1 VPPGAVVLRP
11 HGGMMADRR
20 VVRVGQ
26 WPRERR
32 ACPPGSPGLR
42 VMRKS
47 RLACLPNGVLYPG
60 GSPPI
65 TAPEK
70 GVPNPAAGPKAPI

>member
-1 VPPGAVVLRP
+1 MASRTQGLPTRIAGA
-11 HGGMMADRR
+11 
-20 VVRVGQ
+20 
-26 WPRERR
+26 
-32 ACPPGSPGLR
+32 R